1 MILSVFILTLLCIS
15 PVCVVC
21 ADRISVRSRLYD
33 TTGRKL
39 QTLGRVEQLVLI
51 NAITDLPIAIL
62 TNNAVI
68 NVATLPTSSFNI
80 QATTNGVVGSIRFG
94 YNSNMNYQ
102 VESGQPFSF
111 CGDISGNY
119 KICSV
124 LAIGRHIVTAT
135 PFSNASATGLAGT
148 TFQVTFNITNIT
160 STMAPTKAPKALT
173 KVPTKAPTNSP
184 TIAPTEAP
192 AKAPTN
198 SPTKPPANVPS
209 REPII
214 APTIAPTKSP
224 TNAPTNAPTRAPTK
238 APIASPI
245 QSPSVSQPSCV
256 TPQVDNNHL

>member
-1 MILSVFILTLLCIS
+1 MIRSIIILTLLCIS
-15 PVCVVC
+15 SVCIVC
-21 ADRISVRSRLYD
+21 ADRIGRSRLYD

-51 NAITDLPIAIL
+51 NAITDLPIANL
-62 TNNAVI
+62 TNNVVI

-111 CGDISGNY
+111 CGDKGGNY

-124 LAIGRHIVTAT
+124 LTIGRHVVTAT

-160 STMAPTKAPKALT
+160 STMAPTKAPQAPT
-173 KVPTKAPTNSP
+173 KVPTKAPTNLP

-192 AKAPTN
+192 TKAPTKSPTKAPTN
-198 SPTKPPANVPS
+198 SPTN
-209 REPII
+209 
-214 APTIAPTKSP
+214 APTKAPTKGPTTALTKSP
-224 TNAPTNAPTRAPTK
+224 TKAPTNAPTKAPTK
-238 APIASPI
+238 APVGSPI
-245 QSPSVSQPSCV
+245 QPPQSCG
-256 TPQVDNNHL
+256 TIPQV